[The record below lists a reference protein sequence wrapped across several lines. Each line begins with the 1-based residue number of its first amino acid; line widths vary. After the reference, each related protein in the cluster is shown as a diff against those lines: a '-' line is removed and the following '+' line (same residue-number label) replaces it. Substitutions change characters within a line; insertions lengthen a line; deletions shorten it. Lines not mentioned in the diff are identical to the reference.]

1 MLLTRTTPCSK
12 QKEGIMSNRLFSPQI
27 IRSLLDLDAYK
38 INMMQ
43 AIHSNY
49 PDAQVRYEL
58 IVRSDEDVSD
68 LLEEVGEEIALL
80 SSLRFSDADIAY
92 LGAHFPHLKP
102 SFIQSLR
109 YFHFQPERQVE
120 LDVVK
125 QDGKHQL
132 RISIQGSWRDTIL
145 YETIVMAIVSEVRNR
160 RRWADVPAELPM
172 QVFAEKIALLKAE
185 IAKRGITNF
194 SLTEMGTRR
203 RFSGQVQRDVMAH
216 LKKEIPELLL
226 GTSNCHFAREFHLKP
241 IGTIAHEW
249 FMGHQALVNVRDSQ
263 RVALEQWLNAFEGQI
278 AIAPTDTLT
287 IDAFISDFNMHLA
300 KAYSGVRHDSGCPF
314 KWGDRMIAHYESLG
328 IDPKTKIFIFSNGLN
343 FNEALDLCEYFAG
356 RVQISFGIGTFLTND
371 LAGWQNEQGKSYKP
385 LSIVIKLTECNGR
398 PVAKISDEP
407 EKAMCEDPLF
417 LANLKRRF
425 DIEVDIDA
433 LIKSLKKQK
442 QTKHKYIVAA

>member
-1 MLLTRTTPCSK
+1 MNS
-12 QKEGIMSNRLFSPQI
+12 RLFSPHI

-43 AIHSNY
+43 AIHSLY

-58 IVRSDEDVSD
+58 IVRSDEDVSA
-68 LLEEVGEEIALL
+68 LLEEVRDEIRHLA
-80 SSLRFSDADIAY
+80 SLRFSDADIVY
-92 LGAHFPHLKP
+92 LKQSSPHLKT
-102 SFIQSLR
+102 SFLQSLR
-109 YFHFQPERQVE
+109 YFHFQPDRQVE
-120 LDVVK
+120 FGVMK

-132 RISIQGSWRDTIL
+132 RIGIQGSWRDTIL

-160 RRWADVPAELPM
+160 RRWAQVPAELPL
-172 QVFAEKIALLKAE
+172 QVLADKVQKLKAE

-203 RFSGQVQRDVMAH
+203 RFSSQVQRDVMAY
-216 LKKEIPELLL
+216 LTQEIPELLL
-226 GTSNCHFAREFHLKP
+226 GTSNYHFAREFNLKP

-263 RVALEQWLNAFEGQI
+263 RVALEQWLKAFDGQLS
-278 AIAPTDTLT
+278 IAPTDTLT
-287 IDAFISDFNMHLA
+287 IDAFQEDFNMHLA
-300 KAYSGVRHDSGCPF
+300 KAYDGIRHDSGCPF
-314 KWGDRMIAHYESLG
+314 KWGDRMLEHYQNMG
-328 IDPKTKIFIFSNGLN
+328 IDPSSKVFIFSNGLN
-343 FNEALDLCEYFAG
+343 FDEALELCEYFAG
-356 RVQISFGIGTFLTND
+356 RVRISFGIGTFLTND
-371 LAGWQNEQGKSYKP
+371 LAGWKNEQGKAYQP

-425 DIEVDIDA
+425 NIELDVDA
-433 LIKSLKKQK
+433 LIDELKHQKRTKKQ
-442 QTKHKYIVAA
+442 YIAAA

>member
-1 MLLTRTTPCSK
+1 
-12 QKEGIMSNRLFSPQI
+12 MSHRLFTPQI

-43 AIHSNY
+43 AIHSYY

-58 IVRSDEDVSD
+58 IVRSNEDVSK
-68 LLEEVGEEIALL
+68 LLEEIKQEVAHL

-92 LGAHFPHLKP
+92 LESHFPQLKS

-120 LDVVK
+120 FGIVK

-132 RISIQGSWRDTIL
+132 RIGVRGTWRDTIL
-145 YETIVMAIVSEVRNR
+145 YETIVMSIVSEVRNR
-160 RRWADVPAELPM
+160 CRWADVPETLPM
-172 QVFAEKIALLKAE
+172 QVFAAKVSKLKEE

-203 RFSGQVQRDVMAH
+203 RFSAQVQRDVMAH
-216 LKKEIPELLL
+216 LKQEIPELLL
-226 GTSNCHFAREFHLKP
+226 GTSNCHFAREFDLTP

-263 RVALEQWLNAFEGQI
+263 RVALEQWLNAFEGQL

-287 IDAFISDFNMHLA
+287 IDAFIEDFNMHLA
-300 KAYSGVRHDSGCPF
+300 KAYTGVRHDSGCPYT
-314 KWGDRMIAHYESLG
+314 WGERMIAHYESLG
-328 IDPKTKIFIFSNGLN
+328 IDPKTKMFIFSDGLN
-343 FNEALDLCEYFAG
+343 FEQALDLCEYFAG
-356 RVQISFGIGTFLTND
+356 RVQVSFGIGTFLTND
-371 LAGWQNEQGKSYKP
+371 LDGWINAQGQVYQP

-417 LANLKRRF
+417 LANLKQRF
-425 DIEVDIDA
+425 NIDVDIDD
-433 LIKSLKKQK
+433 LIKSLKKHK
-442 QTKHKYIVAA
+442 QTKRQYIAAA

>member
-1 MLLTRTTPCSK
+1 
-12 QKEGIMSNRLFSPQI
+12 MSDRLFSPQI

-43 AIHSNY
+43 AIHSHY

-68 LLEEVGEEIALL
+68 LMEEVSDEIKHLA
-80 SSLRFSDADIAY
+80 SLRFSDSDIAY
-92 LGAHFPHLKP
+92 LEKKFTHLKS
-102 SFIQSLR
+102 SFIQTLR

-120 LDVVK
+120 LGIVK
-125 QDGKHQL
+125 QDGKNQL
-132 RISIQGSWRDTIL
+132 RIGIEGTWRDTIL
-145 YETIVMAIVSEVRNR
+145 YETIIMAIVSEVRNR
-160 RRWADVPAELPM
+160 RRWANVPAELPM
-172 QVFAEKIALLKAE
+172 QILANKIAKLKLE

-216 LKKEIPELLL
+216 LQQEIPELLL
-226 GTSNCHFAREFHLKP
+226 GTSNCHFAREFNLKP

-249 FMGHQALVNVRDSQ
+249 FMGHQAIVNVRDSQ
-263 RVALEQWLNAFEGQI
+263 RVALEQWLDSFEGQL

-287 IDAFISDFNMHLA
+287 IDAFINDFNMHLA
-300 KAYSGVRHDSGCPF
+300 QAYTGVRHDSGCPF
-314 KWGDRMIAHYESLG
+314 TWGDRMIAHYESLG
-328 IDPKTKIFIFSNGLN
+328 IDPKSKVFIFSDGLN
-343 FNEALDLCEYFAG
+343 FDEALELCEYFAG
-356 RVQISFGIGTFLTND
+356 RANISFGIGTFLTND
-371 LAGWQNEQGKSYKP
+371 LDGWENEQGIAYKP

-425 DIEVDIDA
+425 NIDVDIDA

-442 QTKHKYIVAA
+442 QTKRQYIAAA

>member
-1 MLLTRTTPCSK
+1 
-12 QKEGIMSNRLFSPQI
+12 MSNRLFSPQI

-43 AIHSNY
+43 AIHSHY

-58 IVRSDEDVSD
+58 IVRSDEDVSE
-68 LLEEVGEEIALL
+68 LLDEVREEIALL
-80 SSLRFSDADIAY
+80 ASLRFSDADISY
-92 LGAHFPHLKP
+92 LESYFPHLKP

-109 YFHFQPERQVE
+109 YFHFQPEQQVE
-120 LDVVK
+120 LGIVK

-132 RISIQGSWRDTIL
+132 RIGIKGSWRDTIL

-160 RRWADVPAELPM
+160 RRWADVPPQLPM
-172 QVFAEKIALLKAE
+172 EVFAAKVAKLKTD

-216 LKKEIPELLL
+216 LQQEIPDLLL
-226 GTSNCHFAREFHLKP
+226 GTSNCHFAREFKVKP

-263 RVALEQWLNAFEGQI
+263 RVALEQWLTAFEGQL

-287 IDAFISDFNMHLA
+287 IDAFIEDFNMHLA

-314 KWGDRMIAHYESLG
+314 KWGDKMIAHYESLG
-328 IDPKTKIFIFSNGLN
+328 IDPTTKIFIFSNGLN
-343 FNEALDLCEYFAG
+343 FDEALELCEYFAG
-356 RVQISFGIGTFLTND
+356 RVQVSFGIGTFLTND
-371 LAGWQNEQGKSYKP
+371 LDGWHNVEGKAYQP

-425 DIEVDIDA
+425 NIDVDIDA
-433 LIKSLKKQK
+433 LIESLKKQK
-442 QTKHKYIVAA
+442 QAKRQYIEAA